1 MHFSVADTGIGIAL
15 EKQTDIF
22 NAFTQADGT
31 ITRRYGG
38 SGLGLSI
45 SKKLVEMMG
54 GHIWVQSELKQ
65 GSSFHFT
72 APLTAEAPPERSERE
87 ARAAS
92 CASPALRDPVEVRE
106 PVPQLRS
113 PAAAVVAGKALP
125 QPRPLKILLA
135 EDNPVNQKVAVRLL
149 SHQGHSIQ
157 IASSGRQALDI
168 LEDARFDVVL
178 MDVQMPDL
186 DGFEATRMIRRR
198 EQKKGGHIPIIAMTA
213 CAMIGDREKCLEAG
227 MDDYISKPIAP
238 PDLFEKLTHIAHS
251 PDPDRPW
258 TNLRR
263 EIPLHPCAC
272 SISPA
277 AAPPYLMSFCA
288 PFSPPLL

>member
-1 MHFSVADTGIGIAL
+1 MCIAS
-15 EKQTDIF
+15 
-22 NAFTQADGT
+22 A
-31 ITRRYGG
+31 
-38 SGLGLSI
+38 
-45 SKKLVEMMG
+45 
-54 GHIWVQSELKQ
+54 Q
-65 GSSFHFT
+65 GSSRGQGTCTPASFT
-72 APLTAEAPPERSERE
+72 RGRGGGRQGTP
-87 ARAAS
+87 
-92 CASPALRDPVEVRE
+92 
-106 PVPQLRS
+106 
-113 PAAAVVAGKALP
+113 P

-288 PFSPPLL
+288 PFSPPLLT